1 MLFGEVIKMGVN
13 ILPLDLLLVEKIGG
27 NYSLYREWLY
37 EEMKVAANV
46 SDLETVKQKTAA
58 IEEVQNS
65 LLNLNETIAKF
76 NNDIE
81 NINIRILK
89 SKEVK
94 V

>member
-1 MLFGEVIKMGVN
+1 MGVN

-37 EEMKVAANV
+37 EEMKLAANS
-46 SDLETVKQKTAA
+46 SDLETVKQKAAA